1 MAHPLDSIIRDA
13 YAAFNRGDLAGYL
26 AACTPDFSFNV
37 PGSSAVAGSYVG
49 TPGLT
54 KLAGLVI
61 QIAGASFQEDVEDVL
76 ANDVHAVVLAR
87 HRFTRA
93 GAAKDYRTAHV
104 YEVRDGKL
112 ARCYEQPRDMD
123 AFEDAWGPR

>member
-1 MAHPLDSIIRDA
+1 
-13 YAAFNRGDLAGYL
+13 
-26 AACTPDFSFNV
+26 V
-37 PGSSAVAGSYVG
+37 PGLA
-49 TPGLT
+49 

-87 HRFTRA
+87 HRFIRS
-93 GAAKDYRTAHV
+93 GAAKDYRSAHA
-104 YEVRDGKL
+104 YEVREGKL